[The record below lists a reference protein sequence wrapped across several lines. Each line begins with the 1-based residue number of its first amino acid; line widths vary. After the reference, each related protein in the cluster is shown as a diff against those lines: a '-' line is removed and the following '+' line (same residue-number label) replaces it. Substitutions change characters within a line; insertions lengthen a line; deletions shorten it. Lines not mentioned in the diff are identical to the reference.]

1 MHITRNRNTETRS
14 NPAVTRHIHSYF
26 CNKILPYVLALS
38 IDAAITDLLRM
49 EFHPRQKSKKKIK
62 IGSIILRLEF
72 INGMLVN
79 LEVPDDVVNT
89 MLKWHDAT
97 KRIEARYNSHI
108 SAHNGYQASLDR
120 TGRRGRPAF
129 IITAKQ
135 LTSLLEHSAT
145 EDRILPPYWFSAWYF

>member
-1 MHITRNRNTETRS
+1 MAQDYDLQLQSAISAIND
-14 NPAVTRHIHSYF
+14 V
-26 CNKILPYVLALS
+26 VLR
-38 IDAAITDLLRM
+38 IDSLHDPS
-49 EFHPRQKSKKKIK
+49 E

-72 INGMLVN
+72 INRMLVN

-89 MLKWHDAT
+89 MLRLHDAT

-129 IITAKQ
+129 IITAEQ
-135 LTSLLEHSAT
+135 LNFLLEQGFTVPVISVLLGVGKRT
-145 EDRILPPYWFSAWYF
+145 VQRRMSELNLKVSGKYD